1 MRIAVDI
8 MGGDH
13 APVETVR
20 GCIEAVNHIKELKG
34 VSQIIM
40 VGQESLIRAELERNK
55 VALGEH
61 LSIVHAAEVIDMAE
75 APAAAV
81 RRKRD
86 NSISRCMDL
95 IKAGEA
101 KAMVSAGNSGALSAA
116 ALFKLG
122 RIKGVE
128 RPAIACVLPTRTT
141 RPMILIDAGANMDC
155 EANWLV
161 QFAIMG
167 SAYSKAVLH
176 EPNPRVGLLSI
187 GTEDDKGNEV
197 TKRAFQLLHG
207 CKGLNFRGNVEGH
220 DLFKGETDVIVCD
233 GFVGNV
239 VLKTTESVAH
249 AIGSWMKEEFVRHPI
264 RMLGA
269 MLLKGALKAMKTRM
283 DPELY
288 GGAVLLG
295 VPGVCIVT
303 HGASTH
309 RAIYH
314 AIRVGAAAIA
324 NDMSSIIA
332 EQIGANQS
340 EKSAGDAQ
348 PEKAAATSA

>member
-8 MGGDH
+8 MGGDY
-13 APVETVR
+13 APRETVR
-20 GCIEAVNHIKELKG
+20 GCVEAAARIKELKG
-34 VSQIIM
+34 VRQIVM
-40 VGQESLIRAELERNK
+40 VGQEPAIRSELDRCGGK
-55 VALGEH
+55 LGES
-61 LSIVHAAEVIDMAE
+61 LSIVHASETIGMEE

-86 NSISRCMDL
+86 NSISRCLELLGD
-95 IKAGEA
+95 GEA
-101 KAMVSAGNSGALSAA
+101 QAMVSAGNSGAVSAA

-122 RIKGVE
+122 RIKGVA
-128 RPAIACVLPTRTT
+128 RPAIACVLPTRTA
-141 RPMILIDAGANMDC
+141 RPMLLIDAGANTDC
-155 EANWLV
+155 EAEWLV

-167 SAYSKAVLH
+167 SVYSQAVLRRDK
-176 EPNPRVGLLSI
+176 PSVGLLSI
-187 GTEDDKGNEV
+187 GTEDSKGNEM
-197 TKRAFQLLHG
+197 TKRAFSLLKQSG
-207 CKGLNFRGNVEGH
+207 VNFRGNVEGH
-220 DLFKGETDVIVCD
+220 DLFKGETDVVVCD

-269 MLLKGALKAMKTRM
+269 MLLKGALKAMKMRM

-309 RAIYH
+309 RAIFH
-314 AIRVGAAAIA
+314 AIRVGAVAIA
-324 NDMSSIIA
+324 NDVSQVIA
-332 EQIGANQS
+332 SRIGGQT
-340 EKSAGDAQ
+340 
-348 PEKAAATSA
+348 AATPAPAAN

>member
-8 MGGDH
+8 MGGDL
-13 APVETVR
+13 APRETVR
-20 GCIEAVNHIKELKG
+20 GCVEAAGRLRDLNG
-34 VSQIIM
+34 VSEIAM
-40 VGQESLIRAELERNK
+40 VGQESAIRAELARCG
-55 VALGEH
+55 ARLGGS
-61 LSIVHAAEVIDMAE
+61 LSCVHASEAIGMDE

-86 NSISRCMDL
+86 NSISRCMEMMLD
-95 IKAGEA
+95 GEA
-101 KAMVSAGNSGALSAA
+101 QAMVSAGNSGAVTAA

-141 RPMILIDAGANMDC
+141 RPMLLLDAGANTDC
-155 EANWLV
+155 QAEWLA
-161 QFAIMG
+161 QFAVMG
-167 SAYSKAVLH
+167 SVYSQAVLRR
-176 EPNPRVGLLSI
+176 ESPSVGLLSI
-187 GTEDDKGNEV
+187 GTEESKGNEM
-197 TKRAFQLLHG
+197 TKRAFRLLQQSG
-207 CKGLNFRGNVEGH
+207 VNFRGNVEGH
-220 DLFKGETDVIVCD
+220 DLFKGETDVVVCD

-239 VLKTTESVAH
+239 VLKTTESAAH

-269 MLLKGALKAMKTRM
+269 VLLKGALKAMKRRM

-309 RAIYH
+309 RAIFH
-314 AIRVGAAAIA
+314 AIRVGSLAIA
-324 NDMSSIIA
+324 NDVSRQIA
-332 EQIGANQS
+332 QRV
-340 EKSAGDAQ
+340 AQ
-348 PEKAAATSA
+348 APHDGSPAAPTA

>member
-13 APVETVR
+13 APAETVKGCLDAVAHLRELR
-20 GCIEAVNHIKELKG
+20 GVR
-34 VSQIIM
+34 QIVM
-40 VGQESLIRAELERNK
+40 VGQEPVIRAELARCGGS
-55 VALGEH
+55 LGDH

-101 KAMVSAGNSGALSAA
+101 QAMVSAGNSGAVSAA
-116 ALFKLG
+116 ALFRLG
-122 RIKGVE
+122 RIPGVE
-128 RPAIACVLPTRTT
+128 RPAIACILPTRNA
-141 RPMILIDAGANMDC
+141 RPMVLIDAGANMDC

-167 SAYSKAVLH
+167 SAYSRAVLH
-176 EPNPRVGLLSI
+176 QPSPRVGLLSI
-187 GTEDDKGNEV
+187 GTEDGKGNEV
-197 TKRAFQLLHG
+197 TKQAFQLLNR
-207 CKGLNFRGNVEGH
+207 CKAIHFRGNVEGH

-249 AIGSWMKEEFVRHPI
+249 AIGFWMKEEFFRHPV

-269 MLLKGALKAMKTRM
+269 ILLKGALKAMKKRM
-283 DPELY
+283 DPEVY

-303 HGASTH
+303 HGASSH
-309 RAIYH
+309 RAIYN
-314 AIRVGAAAIA
+314 AIRVGASAIA
-324 NDMSSIIA
+324 NDMSDTIA
-332 EQIGANQS
+332 EQIGANPCDGS
-340 EKSAGDAQ
+340 Q
-348 PEKAAATSA
+348 PNGPAAA